1 MATQKTQGIE
11 ELKVFN
17 EKAKEVSQYVEV
29 RVIKF
34 DFGFAKSAGIVKFV
48 GFSNYR
54 FVFLI
59 FFVTLIKDAHGIGKR
74 RDAKTPP
81 TMSQLS
87 VVAYSVIQLL
97 LEPHSATLYYENK
110 KVHPPNLQQVQIKY
124 GLIEGM
130 I

>member
-1 MATQKTQGIE
+1 MIQCNLVPPI
-11 ELKVFN
+11 
-17 EKAKEVSQYVEV
+17 
-29 RVIKF
+29 
-34 DFGFAKSAGIVKFV
+34 GFFIQ
-48 GFSNYR
+48 
-54 FVFLI
+54 FL
-59 FFVTLIKDAHGIGKR
+59 TLVKDAHGIGKR

-130 I
+130 IFIGQFEN